1 MQHVR
6 CPDDCWE
13 AKGLWRL
20 AWLHGRTAAEPR
32 ACLNY
37 LPGCKLERVMAEVHA
52 AWLPGTSV
60 PQISIDVGGS
70 KYADRCER
78 PIVLQARW
86 VASLLTG
93 ATQLPSEADMLADC
107 QAWDEEVA
115 SSGLPI
121 RYS

>member
-1 MQHVR
+1 M
-6 CPDDCWE
+6 
-13 AKGLWRL
+13 
-20 AWLHGRTAAEPR
+20 WLHGRTAAKPR
-32 ACLNY
+32 ACVSY
-37 LPGCKLERVMAEVHA
+37 LPGCKLERLMAGVHP
-52 AWLPGTSV
+52 AWLAGTSV
-60 PQISIDVGGS
+60 HQTGIGIGGS

-115 SSGLPI
+115 SNGLPI
-121 RYS
+121 R